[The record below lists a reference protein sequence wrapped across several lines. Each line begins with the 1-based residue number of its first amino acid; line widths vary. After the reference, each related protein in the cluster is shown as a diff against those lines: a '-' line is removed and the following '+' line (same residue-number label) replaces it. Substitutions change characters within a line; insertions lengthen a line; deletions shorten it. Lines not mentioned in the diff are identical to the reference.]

1 MVKPSEALLLGHQY
15 YPEGVESG
23 WSCGAKQEGAYFL
36 AVRGSMKEP
45 IAAQVVTY
53 VLSTHIHTYSFSYSM
68 GIPAGFD
75 QKQEQTS
82 SKTVLVHK
90 MQQKKECERDLC

>member
-1 MVKPSEALLLGHQY
+1 M
-15 YPEGVESG
+15 
-23 WSCGAKQEGAYFL
+23 

-90 MQQKKECERDLC
+90 MQQKKNVKENSVREAICS